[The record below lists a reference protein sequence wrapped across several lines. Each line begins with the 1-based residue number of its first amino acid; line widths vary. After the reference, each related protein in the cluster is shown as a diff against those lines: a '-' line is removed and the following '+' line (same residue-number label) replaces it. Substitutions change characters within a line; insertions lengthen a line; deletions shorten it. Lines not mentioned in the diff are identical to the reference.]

1 MAEILGLGATHYPGF
16 WMHDDDMSVILK
28 RTLNGKR
35 LDPALQDT
43 RNWPEAMRE
52 EWGDDEGAAA
62 AGRHRARCF
71 RAFDEQRRLLD
82 AFQPDFILMFGDDQY
97 ENFTEDV
104 VPPFCVYLA
113 DTMASRPYDVPE
125 SSPFPGRNQWNEP
138 KAATFRHTGH
148 PQGGRYLL
156 NRLNEAGL
164 ALPYAYRLRY
174 DRGLPHAFIN
184 TLLYL
189 DAGRRGFPHPV
200 VPFHVNCY
208 GGDLIRMHGGLAPP
222 SEAGAEPDP
231 ASPSPRQSF
240 ELGRAIA
247 RALAAS
253 PWRVAIVASSSWSH
267 AFLTPRHGWL
277 YPDHESDR
285 ARLDELTRG
294 GFRQWDTLTTASLE
308 AAGQHELL
316 NWIVLAGAMTELGH
330 RPRIIDYIETYVFNA
345 NRCFAVF
352 DPA

>member
-16 WMHDDDMSVILK
+16 WMRDDDMSVILK

-35 LDPALQDT
+35 LDPSLRDT

-52 EWGDDEGAAA
+52 EWGSDDGAAA
-62 AGRHRARCF
+62 AGRHRARSF

-97 ENFTEDV
+97 ENFTEDI

-113 DTMASRPYDVPE
+113 DTMVSRPYDVPE
-125 SSPFPGRNQWNEP
+125 SSPFPRRNHWDEP
-138 KAATFRHTGH
+138 RTASFRHTGH
-148 PQGGRYLL
+148 PEGGRYLL

-189 DAGRRGFPHPV
+189 DADRRGFPHPV

-231 ASPSPRQSF
+231 ASPSPANASNWARPSRAPWP
-240 ELGRAIA
+240 LRPGAWRSWPHPVGRT
-247 RALAAS
+247 
-253 PWRVAIVASSSWSH
+253 PSSH
-267 AFLTPRHGWL
+267 RDMAGCIPI
-277 YPDHESDR
+277 
-285 ARLDELTRG
+285 
-294 GFRQWDTLTTASLE
+294 TTATGPAWTNSPT
-308 AAGQHELL
+308 AAFA
-316 NWIVLAGAMTELGH
+316 NGA
-330 RPRIIDYIETYVFNA
+330 R
-345 NRCFAVF
+345 
-352 DPA
+352 